1 MRESSDVEQDRQ
13 AVIQAKNQNIDR
25 LNHAGISNPL
35 LLQNL
40 RNTIE
45 NFYQSEIWALNVELA
60 VREEMEYSHHNNMSL
75 KSSASLGTVNEE
87 KIK

>member
-25 LNHAGISNPL
+25 LNHTGISNPL

-40 RNTIE
+40 RSTIE
-45 NFYQSEIWALNVELA
+45 NFYQTEIRALNIELA
-60 VREEMEYSHHNNMSL
+60 LREEMEHSHHNNTSL
-75 KSSASLGTVNEE
+75 KSSNEE